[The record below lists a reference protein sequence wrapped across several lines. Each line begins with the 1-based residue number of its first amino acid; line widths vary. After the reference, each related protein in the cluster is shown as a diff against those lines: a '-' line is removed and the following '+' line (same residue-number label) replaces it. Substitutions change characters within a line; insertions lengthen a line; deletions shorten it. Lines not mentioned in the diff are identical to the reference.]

1 MNFPIKK
8 LPYILLSIAALLYL
22 AAGIFFGLN
31 QWITVV
37 IVAVPVAFMVITAL
51 LSRRTR
57 TSDDGEFHIE
67 TRGATS
73 EGQMHVDIPVESLPA
88 VIQQALRGMRR
99 FRIRDISEAGA
110 EIRSSWTFKAWGED
124 LTLTFERTGANQ
136 TRIKGV
142 CTPVV
147 RSTAIDWGQGASDL
161 RSVFKAIDNQTASV
175 TKRELS

>member
-1 MNFPIKK
+1 MNSSHNR
-8 LPYILLSIAALLYL
+8 LPYFLLTAAAIICL

-31 QWITVV
+31 LWLTVAL
-37 IVAVPVAFMVITAL
+37 VAVPVSFMVIAAL

-57 TSDDGEFHIE
+57 TSDEGEFHIE

-73 EGQMHVDIPVESLPA
+73 EGQMHVDVPVESLPA
-88 VIQQALRGMRR
+88 VIQQALTGMRR
-99 FRIRDISEAGA
+99 FRIRSISDVGA

-124 LTLTFERTGANQ
+124 LTLTFERTGMNQ

-147 RSTAIDWGQGASDL
+147 RSTAIDWGQGVSDL
-161 RSVFKAIDNQTASV
+161 RSVFTAVDSQTDSV
-175 TKRELS
+175 TKSKN